1 MSQLEREREARQLLE
16 EKVAELRRMS
26 DPELRTLPGFL
37 PKRRMSYRELR
48 SLLGSPKVSMID
60 RLRARLGGE
69 RLLIFDGDPREVE
82 EIDGP
87 LGNPYH
93 VVTSPGE
100 HEDGRIHVA
109 ILVIDAS
116 FLEEQLPDLRADL
129 LFSPDG
135 SVERTL
141 LYPDNEE

>member
-1 MSQLEREREARQLLE
+1 MSQLEREQEAQQLLE
-16 EKVAELRRMS
+16 EKVAELLRMS
-26 DPELRTLPGFL
+26 YPELQSLPGFV
-37 PKRRMSYRELR
+37 
-48 SLLGSPKVSMID
+48 PKVSMID
-60 RLRARLGGE
+60 RLRGRLRGAV
-69 RLLIFDGDPREVE
+69 IVDGDPREVE

-141 LYPDNEE
+141 LHSDDEE